1 LQELIRLTDGGSC
14 ACIAGA
20 RTGPDPTRPQLACVR
35 EPDAQNSTLPLF
47 FFEESRDFIS
57 INHHS
62 VIQEGSPAT
71 YVGRLQ
77 EYNQLFYAALHSTL
91 PLVRRP
97 VVRGLFFHG
106 CENRAQPASNFGE
119 SGVVPADGHV
129 LLLICHGPMDYIDL
143 RRVTLVLR
151 RLR

>member
-1 LQELIRLTDGGSC
+1 VLALQVHAPDLIPRGRNLHAYVNLMRRIQHCHS
-14 ACIAGA
+14 
-20 RTGPDPTRPQLACVR
+20 
-35 EPDAQNSTLPLF
+35 F
-47 FFEESRDFIS
+47 FFDESRDFIS

-91 PLVRRP
+91 PLMRRP